1 MLPHY
6 NTINEFLEAA
16 GFAGR
21 TTNPYFYMVRL
32 EDTYPHVRAVMP
44 PFRKDFYLVA
54 LVYNPGARSIF
65 QIDGAGRSQLPYYL
79 VFQSPGHV
87 LAWQR
92 QPGLAGYLIY
102 FKAECF
108 TFMRSVLADEF
119 PFFDLLHT
127 NFFQISANLF
137 TDLSVDFDGLLQEQ
151 EGKHLFSEQVLY
163 ARLLAVL
170 YRCRAAYQTF
180 QESQLNQ
187 SAATLLTTRFVGLVQ
202 ANYLQKRTVEAYA
215 SLLAVTPNHLNDSVR
230 KATGHNA
237 YWFITSKLAQEA
249 QSLIRFTTADISEI
263 AYQLNFSGPA
273 HFAKF
278 FKKHTGQTPGDF
290 RREAESVK

>member
-1 MLPHY
+1 MLPHFT
-6 NTINEFLEAA
+6 TINEFLEAA

-21 TTNPYFYMVRL
+21 TQNPYFYMVRL
-32 EDTYPHVRAVMP
+32 EETYPHVRSVMP

-54 LVYNPGARSIF
+54 LVHNPGAKSAF
-65 QIDGAGRSQLPYYL
+65 QIDGAERAQLADYL

-92 QPGLAGYLIY
+92 QPGMSGYLVY

-108 TFMRSVLADEF
+108 TFLRSVLADEF

-127 NFFQISANLF
+127 NFFQITPALF
-137 TDLSVDFDGLLQEQ
+137 TDLSADFDGLLREQ
-151 EGKHLFSEQVLY
+151 NGTHLFSEQVLY
-163 ARLLAVL
+163 AKLLAVL
-170 YRCRAAYQTF
+170 YRCRVAYQTF

-187 SAATLLTTRFVGLVQ
+187 SAATLLTTRFVSLVQ
-202 ANYLQKRTVEAYA
+202 ANYLSYRTVEAYA

-230 KATGHNA
+230 KATGRNA
-237 YWFITSKLAQEA
+237 YRFITDKLTQEA
-249 QSLIRFTTADISEI
+249 QSLIRFTAADISEI

-273 HFAKF
+273 HFSKF

-290 RREAESVK
+290 RREVESVK